1 MENKKHHNIGFIV
14 FILLIILCF
23 IGILFLNKY
32 NLLLISLM
40 FFFVLFFNVLFL
52 NSKRKIEE
60 EKLANLIC
68 FYDYFSKLEKFT
80 IDEIEKINIRNDM
93 QSFNK
98 ILENFLCA
106 IKENNTFNCYIY
118 LLNNL
123 TQSEEEIIKN
133 IYLINKNETK
143 NKKELVI
150 FNKVMLL
157 NKPKIQK
164 KESGISMVILL
175 LLLMILI
182 LTIFIARIIVN

>member
-1 MENKKHHNIGFIV
+1 MENKKHHNIGLIV

-32 NLLLISLM
+32 NLLFISLM

-80 IDEIEKINIRNDM
+80 IDEIEKINIRNDK

-150 FNKVMLL
+150 FNKGMLV

-175 LLLMILI
+175 LLMILI

>member
-14 FILLIILCF
+14 FIILTILCF

-60 EKLANLIC
+60 EKLSNLIC

-106 IKENNTFNCYIY
+106 VKENNTFNCYIY

-123 TQSEEEIIKN
+123 TQNEEEIIKN

-157 NKPKIQK
+157 NKPKITK
-164 KESGISMVILL
+164 KESGMSMVILL
-175 LLLMILI
+175 LIMILI

>member
-14 FILLIILCF
+14 FILLTILCF

-157 NKPKIQK
+157 NKPKIPK
-164 KESGISMVILL
+164 KESGISMVIL

>member
-14 FILLIILCF
+14 FILLTILCF

-150 FNKVMLL
+150 FNKAMLL

-175 LLLMILI
+175 LLMILI
-182 LTIFIARIIVN
+182 LTIFLARIIIN

>member
-60 EKLANLIC
+60 ERHANLIC

-80 IDEIEKINIRNDM
+80 IDEIEKNNIRNDM

-164 KESGISMVILL
+164 KEKGISMVILL
-175 LLLMILI
+175 LIMILI

>member
-68 FYDYFSKLEKFT
+68 FYDYFSKLEKFM
-80 IDEIEKINIRNDM
+80 IDEIEKINIRNDKK
-93 QSFNK
+93 SFNK

-150 FNKVMLL
+150 FNKAMLL

-175 LLLMILI
+175 LLMILI

>member
-1 MENKKHHNIGFIV
+1 MENKKHHNIGFII
-14 FILLIILCF
+14 FILLTILCF

-52 NSKRKIEE
+52 NSKRKIDE

-123 TQSEEEIIKN
+123 TQNEEEIIKN

-175 LLLMILI
+175 LIMILI

>member
-80 IDEIEKINIRNDM
+80 IDEIEKINVRNDM

-164 KESGISMVILL
+164 KERGISMVILL
-175 LLLMILI
+175 LIMILI

>member
-14 FILLIILCF
+14 FILLTILCF

-123 TQSEEEIIKN
+123 TQNEEEIIKN

-157 NKPKIQK
+157 NKPKITK
-164 KESGISMVILL
+164 KESGISMVIL

>member
-1 MENKKHHNIGFIV
+1 MENKKHYNIGFIV
-14 FILLIILCF
+14 FILLTILCF

-164 KESGISMVILL
+164 KERGISMVIL

-182 LTIFIARIIVN
+182 LTIFLARIIVN

>member
-1 MENKKHHNIGFIV
+1 MENKKHHNIGLIV

-80 IDEIEKINIRNDM
+80 IDEIEKINIRNDK

-150 FNKVMLL
+150 FNKAMLL

-175 LLLMILI
+175 LLMILI

>member
-14 FILLIILCF
+14 FILLTILCF

-60 EKLANLIC
+60 ERHANLIC

-175 LLLMILI
+175 LLMILI

>member
-14 FILLIILCF
+14 FILLTILCF

-80 IDEIEKINIRNDM
+80 IDEIEKINIRNDK

-123 TQSEEEIIKN
+123 TQNEEEIIKN

-164 KESGISMVILL
+164 KEKGISMVILL
-175 LLLMILI
+175 LIMILI

>member
-1 MENKKHHNIGFIV
+1 MENKKHYNIAFIV

-52 NSKRKIEE
+52 NSKRKMEE

-80 IDEIEKINIRNDM
+80 IDEIEKINIRNDK

-175 LLLMILI
+175 LLMILI
-182 LTIFIARIIVN
+182 LTIFISRIIVN

>member
-14 FILLIILCF
+14 FILLTILCF

-60 EKLANLIC
+60 ERHANLIC

-175 LLLMILI
+175 LIMILI
-182 LTIFIARIIVN
+182 LTTFIARIIVN

>member
-80 IDEIEKINIRNDM
+80 IDEIEKINIKNDM

-106 IKENNTFNCYIY
+106 VKENNTFNCYIY

-123 TQSEEEIIKN
+123 TESEEEIIKN

-150 FNKVMLL
+150 FNKFLL
-157 NKPKIQK
+157 SNKPKIKK

-175 LLLMILI
+175 LLMTLI

>member
-14 FILLIILCF
+14 FILLTILCF

-164 KESGISMVILL
+164 KERGISMVIL

>member
-14 FILLIILCF
+14 FILLTILCF

-60 EKLANLIC
+60 ERHANLIC

-80 IDEIEKINIRNDM
+80 IDEIEKINIRNDK

-150 FNKVMLL
+150 FNKAMLL

-175 LLLMILI
+175 LLMTLI

>member
-1 MENKKHHNIGFIV
+1 MENKKHHNIGLIV

-60 EKLANLIC
+60 ERYANLIC

-80 IDEIEKINIRNDM
+80 IDEIEKINIRNDK

-150 FNKVMLL
+150 FNKAMLL

-175 LLLMILI
+175 LLMILI

>member
-123 TQSEEEIIKN
+123 TQNEEEIIKN

-157 NKPKIQK
+157 NKPKITK

-175 LLLMILI
+175 LIMILI
-182 LTIFIARIIVN
+182 LTMFIARIIVN

>member
-80 IDEIEKINIRNDM
+80 IDEIEKINIRNDK

-175 LLLMILI
+175 LIMILI

>member
-14 FILLIILCF
+14 FILLTILCF

-80 IDEIEKINIRNDM
+80 IDEIEKINIKNDM

-106 IKENNTFNCYIY
+106 VNENNTFNCYIC

-133 IYLINKNETK
+133 IYLINKKDTK

-150 FNKVMLL
+150 FNKAMLL

-164 KESGISMVILL
+164 KERGISMVIL

>member
-14 FILLIILCF
+14 FILLTILCF

-68 FYDYFSKLEKFT
+68 FYHYFSKLEKFT
-80 IDEIEKINIRNDM
+80 IDEIEKINVRNDM

-106 IKENNTFNCYIY
+106 IKENNAFNCYIY

-123 TQSEEEIIKN
+123 TQNEEEIIKN

-150 FNKVMLL
+150 FTKAMLL

-175 LLLMILI
+175 LLMILI

>member
-1 MENKKHHNIGFIV
+1 MENKKHYNIAFIV

-52 NSKRKIEE
+52 NSKRKMEE

-80 IDEIEKINIRNDM
+80 IDEIEKINIRNDK

-164 KESGISMVILL
+164 KESGISVVIL

-182 LTIFIARIIVN
+182 LTIFIARTIVN

>member
-123 TQSEEEIIKN
+123 TQNEEEIIKN

-150 FNKVMLL
+150 FTKAMLL

-175 LLLMILI
+175 LLMILI
-182 LTIFIARIIVN
+182 LTIFLARIIVN

>member
-14 FILLIILCF
+14 FILLTILCF

-60 EKLANLIC
+60 EKLDNLIC

-123 TQSEEEIIKN
+123 TQREEEIIKN

-164 KESGISMVILL
+164 KERGISMVIL

-182 LTIFIARIIVN
+182 LTIFLARIIVN

>member
-14 FILLIILCF
+14 FILLTILCF

-40 FFFVLFFNVLFL
+40 FFFVLFFNVLYL

-60 EKLANLIC
+60 EKLANLMC

-80 IDEIEKINIRNDM
+80 IDEIEKINIKNDM

-123 TQSEEEIIKN
+123 TQNEEEIIKN

-157 NKPKIQK
+157 NKPKITK
-164 KESGISMVILL
+164 KERGISMVILL
-175 LLLMILI
+175 LIMILI

>member
-14 FILLIILCF
+14 FIILTILCF

-80 IDEIEKINIRNDM
+80 IDEIEKINIRNDK

-164 KESGISMVILL
+164 KERGISMVIL

-182 LTIFIARIIVN
+182 LTIFLARIIVN

>member
-14 FILLIILCF
+14 FILLTILCF
-23 IGILFLNKY
+23 IGILFLDKY

-80 IDEIEKINIRNDM
+80 IDEIEKINIRNDK

-123 TQSEEEIIKN
+123 TESEEEIIKN

-164 KESGISMVILL
+164 KERGISMVIL

>member
-1 MENKKHHNIGFIV
+1 MENKKHHNIVFIV
-14 FILLIILCF
+14 FILLTILCF

-40 FFFVLFFNVLFL
+40 FFFVLFFNVLFS

-60 EKLANLIC
+60 ERHANLIC

-164 KESGISMVILL
+164 KERGISMVIL

-182 LTIFIARIIVN
+182 LTIFLARIIVN

>member
-80 IDEIEKINIRNDM
+80 IDEIEKIDIRNDK

-175 LLLMILI
+175 LIMILI
-182 LTIFIARIIVN
+182 LTIFIARIIIN

>member
-1 MENKKHHNIGFIV
+1 MENKKRHNIGFIV

-40 FFFVLFFNVLFL
+40 FFFVIFFNVLFL

-80 IDEIEKINIRNDM
+80 IDEIEKINIKNDM

-150 FNKVMLL
+150 FNKAMLL

-175 LLLMILI
+175 LLMTLI

>member
-80 IDEIEKINIRNDM
+80 IDEIEKINIRNDK

-175 LLLMILI
+175 LIMILI
-182 LTIFIARIIVN
+182 LTIFIARIIIN

>member
-80 IDEIEKINIRNDM
+80 IDEIEKIDIRNDK

-164 KESGISMVILL
+164 KERGISMVIL

>member
-14 FILLIILCF
+14 FILLTILCF

-123 TQSEEEIIKN
+123 TQNEEEIIKN

-164 KESGISMVILL
+164 KEKGISMVIL

>member
-14 FILLIILCF
+14 FILLTILCF

-52 NSKRKIEE
+52 NSKRKMEE

-123 TQSEEEIIKN
+123 TQNEEEIIKN

-164 KESGISMVILL
+164 KESGISVVIL

-182 LTIFIARIIVN
+182 LTIFIARTIVN

>member
-1 MENKKHHNIGFIV
+1 MKNKKHHNIGFIV

-32 NLLLISLM
+32 NLLFISLM

-80 IDEIEKINIRNDM
+80 IDEIEKINIRNDK

-175 LLLMILI
+175 LIMILI

>member
-14 FILLIILCF
+14 FILLTILCF

-40 FFFVLFFNVLFL
+40 FFFVLFFNVLFS

-60 EKLANLIC
+60 ERHANLIC

-80 IDEIEKINIRNDM
+80 IDEIEKNNIRNDM

-123 TQSEEEIIKN
+123 TQNEEEIIKN

-164 KESGISMVILL
+164 KERGISMVIL

>member
-14 FILLIILCF
+14 FILLTILCF

-123 TQSEEEIIKN
+123 TQNEEEIIKN

-164 KESGISMVILL
+164 KERGISMVNL

-182 LTIFIARIIVN
+182 LTIFLARIIVN

>member
-1 MENKKHHNIGFIV
+1 MENKEHHNIGFTV

-150 FNKVMLL
+150 FTKAMLL

-164 KESGISMVILL
+164 KESGISMVILF
-175 LLLMILI
+175 LLMILI